1 MKGYEIKMKKFF
13 SDFKAFITKGN
24 VVDMAIGVVVGGA
37 FKDIVNALVSK
48 IITPLIGLLLG
59 GSSLADQKYILQK
72 EVVEIVDGV
81 ETVVT
86 PENAVLWGAFLQTI
100 IDFLIIALTIFVVI
114 KVAMA
119 VHNKAE
125 AAAKRLKK
133 QEEEA
138 KAEEAPAEPE
148 ISSTDKLLIEIRDL
162 LKKEEK

>member
-1 MKGYEIKMKKFF
+1 MKKFF

-24 VVDMAIGVVVGGA
+24 VVDMAIGVVIGGA
-37 FKDIVNALVSK
+37 FKDIVNALVAN
-48 IITPLIGLLLG
+48 IITPLIGLLVG
-59 GSSLADQKYILQK
+59 GSDLSDCKYVLQ
-72 EVVEIVDGV
+72 EAVVEVVDGV
-81 ETVVT
+81 ETVTT
-86 PENAVLWGAFLQTI
+86 PENAVLWGAFLQTV
-100 IDFLIIALTIFVVI
+100 IDFLIIAFTIFVVI

-138 KAEEAPAEPE
+138 PAEEAPAEPE

-162 LKKEEK
+162 LKKDDKAE

>member
-1 MKGYEIKMKKFF
+1 MKKFF

-24 VVDMAIGVVVGGA
+24 VVDMAVGVVVGGA
-37 FKDIVNALVSK
+37 FKDIVNALVAN

-59 GSSLADQKYILQK
+59 GSSLSDQKYVLQE

-100 IDFLIIALTIFVVI
+100 IDFLIIAFSIFVVI

-125 AAAKRLKK
+125 AAKNRLKK
-133 QEEEA
+133 KEEEE

>member
-1 MKGYEIKMKKFF
+1 MKKFF

-24 VVDMAIGVVVGGA
+24 VVDMAIGVVIGGA
-37 FKDIVNALVSK
+37 FKDIVNALVAN
-48 IITPLIGLLLG
+48 IITPLIGLLVG
-59 GSSLADQKYILQK
+59 GSDLSDCKYVLQ
-72 EVVEIVDGV
+72 EAVVEVVDGV
-81 ETVVT
+81 ETVTT
-86 PENAVLWGAFLQTI
+86 PENAVLWGAFLQTV
-100 IDFLIIALTIFVVI
+100 IDFLIIAFTIFVVI

-138 KAEEAPAEPE
+138 LAEEAPAEPE

-162 LKKEEK
+162 LKKDDKAE

>member
-1 MKGYEIKMKKFF
+1 MKKFF

-37 FKDIVNALVSK
+37 FKDIVNALVSN

-59 GSSLADQKYILQK
+59 GSSLSDQKYVLQK

-81 ETVVT
+81 ETVTT

-100 IDFLIIALTIFVVI
+100 IDFLIIAFTIFVVI

-125 AAAKRLKK
+125 AAANRLKK
-133 QEEEA
+133 QQEEA
-138 KAEEAPAEPE
+138 AAEEAPAEPE
-148 ISSTDKLLIEIRDL
+148 ISSTDKLLTEIRDL
-162 LKKEEK
+162 LKKDEK